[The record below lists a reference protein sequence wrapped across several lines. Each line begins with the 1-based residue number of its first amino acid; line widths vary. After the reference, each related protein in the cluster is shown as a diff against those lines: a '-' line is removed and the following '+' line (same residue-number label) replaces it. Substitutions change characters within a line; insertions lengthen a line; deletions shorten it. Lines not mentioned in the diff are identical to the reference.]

1 LKPWAEGYSPFRAKT
16 SPTIHDQLINFVTGP
31 FGERDQTSKC
41 PAFETHSYSVAL
53 ALLLFV
59 WFAVTAAS
67 AALLVLLFL
76 PNHAGLGDSLHA
88 LEVLL
93 PTDLAL

>member
-1 LKPWAEGYSPFRAKT
+1 MPCIPALEKQTYS
-16 SPTIHDQLINFVTGP
+16 I
-31 FGERDQTSKC
+31 
-41 PAFETHSYSVAL
+41 AL

-59 WFAVTAAS
+59 WFAMTAAT

-88 LEVLL
+88 LEILL
-93 PTDLAL
+93 PTDLALWF

>member
-1 LKPWAEGYSPFRAKT
+1 MPCIRALEKLT
-16 SPTIHDQLINFVTGP
+16 
-31 FGERDQTSKC
+31 
-41 PAFETHSYSVAL
+41 YSVAL

-59 WFAVTAAS
+59 WFATTAAS
-67 AALLVLLFL
+67 AALLVLLLL

-93 PTDLAL
+93 PMDPAL